1 MKVETSASQAT
12 ASSPVP
18 SEVGTEAAALRS
30 RLGGSPGTKS
40 TIGAVLIFV
49 AFVATWQIVATSGMV
64 SKLLLAPPADVLA
77 ALGRM
82 VSEGTLWPHLWATV
96 QETVLGFL
104 LAVVAAL
111 VVGSAFAFSPIIR
124 NAVYPYILI
133 SQTFP
138 KVAIAPLIVAMFGYD
153 LAPKVVLAAL
163 LAFFPVLTNTMAGL
177 TEISEDEVNLFRS
190 LRASKW
196 QELRY
201 LRIPNALAFIFPALN
216 SAAVLALIGAI
227 VGEFV
232 ASRSGIGYA
241 IQQYT
246 TTGEVAATYASLIVL
261 SVFGLAIYGVLTL
274 SERLVR
280 RAR

>member
-18 SEVGTEAAALRS
+18 SEVGTEASALRS
-30 RLGGSPGTKS
+30 RLGGSPGTQS

-111 VVGSAFAFSPIIR
+111 VVGSAFALSPIIR